1 MATDPTS
8 TPSDPGATH
17 AQHAAA
23 RRSRQ
28 ESARLIAV
36 AILAVLATLFAVL
49 NLNQVKVHLLF
60 GAPKLPLIVVIVV
73 CLLIGALFGTVLVRQ
88 GRGRRRG

>member
-8 TPSDPGATH
+8 PPEPGAAH
-17 AQHAAA
+17 AKRAGA

-28 ESARLIAV
+28 ENARLLAV

-60 GAPKLPLIVVIVV
+60 GSPKLPLIVVIVV
-73 CLLIGALFGTVLVRQ
+73 CLLLGTLFGTVLARHAR
-88 GRGRRRG
+88 GGRRD